1 LGFLQRQLP
10 HVVGFI
16 FPQKFLE
23 LKIEEEVAQRLDVPG
38 PFKPQ
43 PEEKRGD
50 CIGQGDARN
59 DGLNNVPRESNV
71 LAVLTQRKLGSNRG
85 EEAESYAG
93 RGEVRLAASFQF
105 STWASSGLR
114 ASSIRASSFFKA

>member
-1 LGFLQRQLP
+1 MGLLKFHVLDVADFIFLQE
-10 HVVGFI
+10 
-16 FPQKFLE
+16 FLE
-23 LKIEEEVAQRLDVPG
+23 LAIEEEVAQRLDVPG
-38 PFKPQ
+38 PPRPQ
-43 PEEKRGD
+43 PEEVSGD
-50 CIGQGDARN
+50 GVGQGDARN